1 MFARDGESRE
11 RGRQRVA
18 LGMRR
23 GGNGEISTV
32 RRERAKGRSELVQG
46 WRLEM
51 CQMPAGAGHSLARC
65 WALQFQPAR
74 EGLK

>member
-1 MFARDGESRE
+1 MFASDGESRE
-11 RGRQRVA
+11 RGGQRAA

-23 GGNGEISTV
+23 GGNGEISPM

-51 CQMPAGAGHSLARC
+51 CQMPAGAGHSLVRC

>member
-23 GGNGEISTV
+23 GGNGEISPV

-46 WRLEM
+46 WRSET
-51 CQMPAGAGHSLARC
+51 CQMPAGAGHSLARH

>member
-23 GGNGEISTV
+23 GGNGEISPV

-51 CQMPAGAGHSLARC
+51 CQMPAGAGHSLARR
-65 WALQFQPAR
+65 WALQFQPAG